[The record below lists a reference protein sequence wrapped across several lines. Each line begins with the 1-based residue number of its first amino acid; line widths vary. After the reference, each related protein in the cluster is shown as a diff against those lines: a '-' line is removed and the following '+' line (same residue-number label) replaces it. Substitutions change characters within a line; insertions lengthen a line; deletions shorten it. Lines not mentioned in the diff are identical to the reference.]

1 MILFNCSEDNNLMKG
16 LILMSI
22 QNVTVAGGGVLGSQ
36 IAYQTALH
44 GFNVTLFDRS
54 VDKAKTRVN
63 ALRDSYK
70 RDLNLSDDEFDQGLS
85 RITYTDNLADSV
97 KNADL
102 VIEAI
107 TESIPVK
114 AKFYEEL
121 SSAAPEK
128 TIFASNSS
136 SLLPSQLVKYTDR
149 PEKYLHFHFAN
160 EIWSRNTVEICGNDK
175 TDSDVF
181 NEMIDFAKKIG
192 MIPVPLSKE
201 QPGYVLNTMLIPWLN
216 SSMILWAKGIADPIT
231 IDKVWMKD
239 LGATVGPFGILDII
253 GLRTHYNIVKAEAER
268 KNDDDLKLVA
278 QKMKERIDANK
289 LGPTTGEGFYH
300 WPNPEFQSPDF
311 LK

>member
-1 MILFNCSEDNNLMKG
+1 MKG
-16 LILMSI
+16 GFIMTI
-22 QNVTVAGGGVLGSQ
+22 KNVTVAGGGVLGSQ
-36 IAYQTALH
+36 IAYQTALS
-44 GFNVTLFDRS
+44 GFNVVLFDRN

-70 RDLNLSDDEFDQGLS
+70 HDMNLSDKEFDQGLTN
-85 RITYTDNLADSV
+85 ITYTDNLSDSV
-97 KNADL
+97 KDADL

-107 TESIPVK
+107 IESVPIK
-114 AKFYEEL
+114 SEFYKEL
-121 SSAAPEK
+121 SSVAPEN

-136 SLLPSQLVKYTDR
+136 SLLPSQLVKYTNR

-160 EIWSRNTVEICGNDK
+160 EIWKRNTVEICG
-175 TDSDVF
+175 TDQTDPKVF
-181 NEMIDFAKKIG
+181 NEMVTFAKNIG

-239 LGATVGPFGILDII
+239 LGASVGPFGILDII
-253 GLRTHYNIVKAEAER
+253 GLRTHYNIVKNEAEQ
-268 KNDDDLKLVA
+268 KNDSDLKLVA

-300 WPNPEFQSPDF
+300 WPNPEFKSPDF